1 MHRSLARE
9 GERDFPSSSFRFEI
23 PQHTYPLE
31 EDLQSWDFIEA
42 STARRDLKIA
52 TKEEFRKG
60 GITFHR
66 DDALSQDSGLTNL
79 ARKKKK
85 KITTKWQLKSFPKIP
100 NSSISFVPAS
110 WMRRK
115 EEEEDPA
122 TTKSILL
129 PRIDLK

>member
-1 MHRSLARE
+1 MHRSLASE

-23 PQHTYPLE
+23 PQHSSRGGRSTILG
-31 EDLQSWDFIEA
+31 FIEA
-42 STARRDLKIA
+42 STARRDLNLA
-52 TKEEFRKG
+52 TKEKFRKG

-85 KITTKWQLKSFPKIP
+85 KKITTKWQLKSIPKIP
-100 NSSISFVPAS
+100 ISSISFVPAS

-129 PRIDLK
+129 PLIDLK